1 MRPIVVAPATA
12 ARRGTVTVA
21 SLFAT
26 PRRDGRWQ
34 PLCKAAK
41 CSKVKRSRSYKILSS
56 FDGFTVLPVTSQLV
70 VSASMSAISC
80 VSDLTGIVISAMGS
94 TPAVFVN

>member
-1 MRPIVVAPATA
+1 M
-12 ARRGTVTVA
+12 
-21 SLFAT
+21 
-26 PRRDGRWQ
+26 
-34 PLCKAAK
+34 
-41 CSKVKRSRSYKILSS
+41 VKRSRSYKILSS